1 MAQIL
6 PYLRFLA
13 CPIGMGA
20 MMWMMMRMTRS
31 SQPQP
36 AAPPAVDP
44 RIAELESQVND
55 LRSALRARGAEEP
68 EGRQT
73 GV

>member
-1 MAQIL
+1 VAQIL

-20 MMWMMMRMTRS
+20 MMWMMMRS
-31 SQPQP
+31 NQPQP
-36 AAPPAVDP
+36 ATPPAADP

-55 LRSALRARGAEEP
+55 LRSAVRARGAQEP
-68 EGRQT
+68 EGLRT
-73 GV
+73 RV